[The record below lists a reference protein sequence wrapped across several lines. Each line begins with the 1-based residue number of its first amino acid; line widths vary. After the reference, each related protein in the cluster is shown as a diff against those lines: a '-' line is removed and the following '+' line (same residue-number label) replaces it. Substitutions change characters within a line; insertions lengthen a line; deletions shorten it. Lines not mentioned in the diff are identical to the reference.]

1 MRRGR
6 DVAGMT
12 VSDDV
17 ETFAAAVGPEPD
29 AVVEEMDDRAAETG
43 FPTVGPAVGGWL
55 QQLVGLV
62 GADRVFEF
70 GSGFGYSGYWFAR
83 GLPADGELVLTEV
96 DADELADARDYLARG
111 DFDATVRFELGD
123 AVETVDGYDGPFDVV
138 LIDNE
143 KHRYVEAFE
152 AARETVPVG
161 GVVVADNI
169 TAGPFEFGEIYGQVV
184 ENGDEGGEAVRG
196 VADYLEHVRSDPAF
210 ETTLLPLGEGLAVSR
225 RCR

>member
-29 AVVEEMDDRAAETG
+29 AVLDEMDDRAAETG

-111 DFDATVRFELGD
+111 DFDATVRFE
-123 AVETVDGYDGPFDVV
+123 P
-138 LIDNE
+138 
-143 KHRYVEAFE
+143 
-152 AARETVPVG
+152 AR
-161 GVVVADNI
+161 
-169 TAGPFEFGEIYGQVV
+169 
-184 ENGDEGGEAVRG
+184 
-196 VADYLEHVRSDPAF
+196 
-210 ETTLLPLGEGLAVSR
+210 R
-225 RCR
+225 RRPR